1 MRRDKRDWIDVVRDK
16 VREQSTEPQQ
26 GLWNR
31 LETELSMSAT
41 VASAT
46 QDKLR
51 RARILRYC
59 SSAAAILLI
68 GVVIATLIYS
78 EQHSTNTPLA
88 VVSAVVEPQ
97 PTETT
102 TEPAQPVKEAIAPC
116 KRLIIN
122 QSTEPITKEIIIT
135 EPENPITTQQ
145 SAEPVTPTVVESTTQ
160 KTEQPTSDKP
170 RTSTNSRD
178 VNNWP
183 DEVFE
188 RKAGRDHKISVGVKA
203 GGSLALSSSGTTS
216 RMTMASEMLA
226 PDAQGNLNVKK
237 LYDNYT
243 YKHSQPISF
252 GLSMSKGF
260 NYGLSIGLGVNYS
273 LLRSKVSTS
282 LQSKELVQTLQ
293 FVGIPLSV
301 NWAFLQRERF
311 SLYLGVEGE
320 MEKCVKAKLGHE
332 NVKINPLQ
340 WSIHGVVGAQYQIG
354 KHFAVYVEPKV
365 SHYFTDTQLRTIRTD
380 RNAHFNMQL
389 GFRVT
394 Y

>member
-1 MRRDKRDWIDVVRDK
+1 MKRDNKDWIDVVRDK
-16 VREQSTEPQQ
+16 VREQSTEPEQ
-26 GLWNR
+26 GLWSR
-31 LETELSMSAT
+31 LEKELAQSAT
-41 VASAT
+41 VTSAS
-46 QDKLR
+46 QDRLR

-59 SSAAAILLI
+59 SSAAAILII
-68 GVVIATLIYS
+68 GVVIGTLIYN
-78 EQHSTNTPLA
+78 EQQSTSTPMA
-88 VVSAVVEPQ
+88 IVSPVIAPRE
-97 PTETT
+97 ET
-102 TEPAQPVKEAIAPC
+102 TEPAQPVKETITPR
-116 KRLIIN
+116 KRLIIKH
-122 QSTEPITKEIIIT
+122 QKESSTKDITTT
-135 EPENPITTQQ
+135 EPEKAITTQE
-145 SAEPVTPTVVESTTQ
+145 SAEPVKPTIVESTTQ

-170 RTSTNSRD
+170 RTNINSRD
-178 VNNWP
+178 VNGWP

-188 RKAGRDHKISVGVKA
+188 RKASGKRKISVGVKA

-216 RMTMASEMLA
+216 HMTMASEMLA
-226 PDAQGNLNVKK
+226 PDAQGNMNVKK

-260 NYGLSIGLGVNYS
+260 NYGLSVGLGVNYS

-282 LQSKELVQTLQ
+282 LQSTELIQTLQ
-293 FVGIPLSV
+293 FVGIPVSV

-320 MEKCVKAKLGHE
+320 MEKCVKAKLGDE
-332 NVKINPLQ
+332 SVKINPLQ

-354 KHFAVYVEPKV
+354 RHFAVYVEPKV